1 MVFSFGANFIPFL
14 FIYLN
19 ENCVCIFM
27 FNNFNREAATNFSEG
42 IDPSKNAA
50 QDLEPVKT

>member
-1 MVFSFGANFIPFL
+1 
-14 FIYLN
+14 
-19 ENCVCIFM
+19 M